1 MAGVGN
7 VELTGAK
14 IVIQTLLDLG
24 VSTVFGYPGGAV
36 LFIYDEIYK
45 EKKLTHILTRH
56 EQGAL
61 HAADGY
67 ARVSGEVGV
76 AIVTSGPGATN
87 AVTGLATAYMDSIP
101 MVCITGQVPVPLIG
115 NDAFQEADIV
125 GITRSCTKHNYLV
138 RDVKDLARVLRE
150 AFHIAK
156 TGRPGPVLVD
166 IPKDVTT
173 QITEYVNRSEEVKIR
188 SYRPNLKGHAG
199 QIKRAVTLLKNAQRP
214 MIYTGGGVVLSNASD
229 ELFHFTEQMN
239 APITNTLMGL
249 GAFPA
254 SDGRFVGMLGMH
266 GTYEA
271 NMAVSHCD
279 LLIAIGARFDDRV
292 TGKLSEF
299 APHAKI
305 LHIDVDPT
313 SISKNVHVDIPI
325 VGDVKLVLE
334 QINKQIESK
343 SFQKSKPDMTPWW
356 QLVEEWR
363 SKDSLAYTQGESA
376 IEAQYVIQKLCEL
389 TKGNAIVATDVGQ
402 HQMWAA
408 QFYDFDRPRRWVTS
422 GGLGTMGFGLPAA
435 MGAQIAKPD
444 DTVVVI
450 SGDGSIQMNIQ
461 ELATCLQ
468 YKLPVIT
475 IILNNGFLGM
485 VRQWQ
490 EFFYE
495 RRYAETDMSHQPD
508 FVKLAEAYGAL
519 GLRAKKP
526 NEVEPAIKEALASG
540 RTAIIDIHIRPEGN
554 VYPMV
559 PAGAAL
565 NDMILL

>member
-1 MAGVGN
+1 M
-7 VELTGAK
+7 ELTGAK

-36 LFIYDEIYK
+36 LYIYDEIYK

-138 RDVKDLARVLRE
+138 RDVKDLARIIRE

-173 QITEYVNRSEEVKIR
+173 HLAEYVNRNEEVKIR
-188 SYRPNLKGHAG
+188 SYKPNLKGHAG
-199 QIKRAVTLLKNAQRP
+199 QIKRAVSMLKKSARP
-214 MIYTGGGVVLSNASD
+214 MIYTGGGVVLANAAE
-229 ELFHFTEQMN
+229 ELFEFVGIMN

-271 NMAVSHCD
+271 NMAVSNCD
-279 LLIAIGARFDDRV
+279 LLIAIGSRFDDRV

-299 APHAKI
+299 APNAKI

-313 SISKNVHVDIPI
+313 SISKNVHVDVPI
-325 VGDVKLVLE
+325 VGDVKLVL
-334 QINKQIESK
+334 QQLNKQISTK
-343 SFQKSKPDMTPWW
+343 SFAQNKPDMTPWW
-356 QLVEEWR
+356 EDIETWR
-363 SKDSLAYTQGESA
+363 KKDSLSYTQGETV
-376 IEAQYVIQKLCEL
+376 IEAQYVIQVLCKL
-389 TKGNAIVATDVGQ
+389 TKGEAIVTTDVGQ

-408 QFYDFDRPRRWVTS
+408 QFYDFEKPRRWVTS
-422 GGLGTMGFGLPAA
+422 GGLGTMGFGLPAGV
-435 MGAQIAKPD
+435 GAQIAKPD
-444 DTVVVI
+444 AKVVVI
-450 SGDGSIQMNIQ
+450 TGDGSIQMNIQ

-475 IILNNGFLGM
+475 VILNNGFLGM

-519 GLRAKKP
+519 GLRAKRP
-526 NEVEPAIKEALASG
+526 DEVEPVLKEALASG
-540 RTAIIDIHIRPEGN
+540 RTVIVDVQIRPEGN

>member
-1 MAGVGN
+1 M
-7 VELTGAK
+7 ELTGAK